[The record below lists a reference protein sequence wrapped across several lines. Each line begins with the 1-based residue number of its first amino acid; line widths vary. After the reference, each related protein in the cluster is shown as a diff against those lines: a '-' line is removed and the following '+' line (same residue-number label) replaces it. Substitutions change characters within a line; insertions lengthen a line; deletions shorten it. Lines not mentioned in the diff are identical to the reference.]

1 MSERERFTQAYEDE
15 LRATVFELRVTA
27 RSCKGTVCDDDKAG
41 PLSEKAN
48 ALESIADRIAA
59 ILRSPEP
66 IEAAPGY
73 EVVRSSPNGTA
84 LWIRVRGVGILR
96 FNRARLNPDAQN
108 APEEPIGAAKYDAD
122 GVPVGLTS
130 VQALAWALK
139 LRPDPVAEP
148 IEAVPS
154 APVAD
159 AAGGRPEVRAS
170 VVGKGTHTPD
180 PSPTVS
186 RISPVADV
194 EGAGPCCED
203 CGKPID
209 AGARRWADD
218 VWTCAKCSV
227 LHAR

>member
-1 MSERERFTQAYEDE
+1 MSFDAAYKLD
-15 LRATVFELRVTA
+15 LAAKVIRGDIPIDSVDRDGLA
-27 RSCKGTVCDDDKAG
+27 DD
-41 PLSEKAN
+41 LL
-48 ALESIADRIAA
+48 AL
-59 ILRSPEP
+59 ILRPPEP

-159 AAGGRPEVRAS
+159 AAGLARA
-170 VVGKGTHTPD
+170 
-180 PSPTVS
+180 
-186 RISPVADV
+186 AFV
-194 EGAGPCCED
+194 EGWAAGHAGCGDGLPCRCDRNAE
-203 CGKPID
+203 
-209 AGARRWADD
+209 WD
-218 VWTCAKCSV
+218 VSEIHRHLEEISYTPPPEEGT
-227 LHAR
+227 